1 MNSLDGPTLAI
12 LWPPLEFYG
21 QIIGGKS
28 RNVPLTDAGA
38 YYYKV
43 ATYYYKAL
51 ARGGRHVT
59 YRIWQLP
66 VFAIVGEV
74 GP

>member
-38 YYYKV
+38 YYYK
-43 ATYYYKAL
+43 AL